1 MSSFQPKATLINII
15 PIFQST
21 VASNRGLKA
30 TETVLKYLE
39 KIDQPEP
46 EVKEESFDDITL
58 FDMTK
63 DESSITLQ
71 QAPNMSS
78 SHFELDEDFD
88 KL

>member
-1 MSSFQPKATLINII
+1 ML
-15 PIFQST
+15 QST

-39 KIDQPEP
+39 KIDQPE
-46 EVKEESFDDITL
+46 EDIKEEIENFDDITL

-71 QAPNMSS
+71 SAPNMSS
-78 SHFELDEDFD
+78 LDLDDDFD